1 MGPRPLNDVWFAVS
15 EENKM
20 VLNTF
25 LHIDSDDLFV
35 SGESAER
42 ERGMNQ
48 FFF

>member
-1 MGPRPLNDVWFAVS
+1 
-15 EENKM
+15 M

-25 LHIDSDDLFV
+25 LHIDSNDLYV

-42 ERGMNQ
+42 EIVMNQ